1 MVVLRNDIVNV
12 WDDFK
17 TIAYKLFVTCFSM
30 RVLPHLSRI
39 DQLEKGDFYFAKFD
53 CKQFLPPD
61 KNNLWKTLSLLKIKL
76 QELGRENG

>member
-1 MVVLRNDIVNV
+1 
-12 WDDFK
+12 
-17 TIAYKLFVTCFSM
+17 M

-61 KNNLWKTLSLLKIKL
+61 KNNL
-76 QELGRENG
+76 